1 MVVAQQHAA
10 AVNVLNFV
18 KAVVFEPVRL
28 NAFYQPRYIALRP
41 QQLAVGVVNQ
51 RHRGALH
58 IQVFGDINIDG
69 VVFPFRQHIEQIALA
84 AQQAEGGFIETDA
97 VAHQRDHAIGATA
110 PAPRRPSP
118 AESERVMT
126 AAEYAAASLS
136 FAVRTDSPGRAR
148 W

>member
-1 MVVAQQHAA
+1 MPNGVQLLLNLMVVVLQHTA
-10 AVNVLNFV
+10 AVNVGLNFV

-28 NAFYQPRYIALRP
+28 NTFYQPGYVALCP
-41 QQLAVGVVNQ
+41 QQLAAGVVNE

-97 VAHQRDHAIGATA
+97 IPHQRDHAIGK
-110 PAPRRPSP
+110 
-118 AESERVMT
+118 
-126 AAEYAAASLS
+126 
-136 FAVRTDSPGRAR
+136 
-148 W
+148 